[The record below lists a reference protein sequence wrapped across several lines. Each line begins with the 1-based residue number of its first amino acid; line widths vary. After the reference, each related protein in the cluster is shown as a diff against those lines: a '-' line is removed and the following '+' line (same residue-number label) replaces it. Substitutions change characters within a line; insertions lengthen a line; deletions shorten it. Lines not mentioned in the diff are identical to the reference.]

1 VNWLLIFGIA
11 AGNIG
16 FFMFASIVGGVILGP
31 LWYGW
36 LGVLLTR
43 ER

>member
-1 VNWLLIFGIA
+1 VYWLLVFGIA

-16 FFMFASIVGGVILGP
+16 FFTFASIVGGVILGP